1 MAKIKVAKATV
12 NAGRKAYQKLQ
23 NLIDPK
29 KIPRRAGKVPSN
41 PRKDQTL
48 NEQKKKIITDFY
60 NRYVEIEGDIPTKGT
75 FNKLLSPDP
84 EKFKSATGHRFTKTN
99 LVKDLEFKKGAGTGV
114 IGEPQTQL
122 RQRVG
127 LSSVATGQ
135 AKMSP
140 ALKSKAKK
148 VLNVDNPQ
156 RLQGGHAQM
165 KAMRDSDFSVDAID
179 IKKGVDRDLF
189 TDSGYLK
196 KSFVTTSKRNAAHR
210 TNETN
215 LQKLLNQRKDIVER
229 RGTTP
234 NYTEDQYFVDLEY
247 NTRQRS

>member
-1 MAKIKVAKATV
+1 MAKIKVAEATI

-23 NLIDPK
+23 SLIDPK
-29 KIPRRAGKVPSN
+29 KIPKRAGKVPSN

-48 NEQKKKIITDFY
+48 NERKKKILADFHKT
-60 NRYVEIEGDIPTKGT
+60 YVDIEGDIPTKGT
-75 FNKLLSPDP
+75 FNRLLSPDP
-84 EKFKSATGHRFTKTN
+84 EKFKSTSGTRFTKTS
-99 LVKDLEFKKGAGTGV
+99 LVEGLKFKKGAGTGV

-140 ALKSKAKK
+140 AVKSKAKK

-165 KAMRDSDFSVDAID
+165 KAMR
-179 IKKGVDRDLF
+179 L
-189 TDSGYLK
+189 
-196 KSFVTTSKRNAAHR
+196 
-210 TNETN
+210 
-215 LQKLLNQRKDIVER
+215 
-229 RGTTP
+229 
-234 NYTEDQYFVDLEY
+234 
-247 NTRQRS
+247 